1 MQKQQF
7 CYCLKI
13 KSFITVIITNL
24 PHQHGKRYHLLQEGI
39 IIIEGFGDQKK
50 TKNLFVFTSLEMF
63 LTDSL

>member
-1 MQKQQF
+1 MVQKTCHDGEHGGKKIELEYRMKYKNSKF

-39 IIIEGFGDQKK
+39 III
-50 TKNLFVFTSLEMF
+50 
-63 LTDSL
+63 